1 MQQKLD
7 NPINIK
13 LIESTIFFSFY
24 HQKTNLCAVM
34 LVFPYSDEVSLTA
47 GQEFQS
53 VVASLQTTV
62 EEV

>member
-1 MQQKLD
+1 
-7 NPINIK
+7 
-13 LIESTIFFSFY
+13 
-24 HQKTNLCAVM
+24 M

-62 EEV
+62 EEVWHI